1 MEENR
6 DLSDFYCGMLVG
18 ARQAGLTGLS
28 EIADIQGFSNT
39 TVSKVYREWSET
51 EKTSNEQLLYL
62 GGGPSLIGR
71 QQLLK

>member
-6 DLSDFYCGMLVG
+6 DLSDFYCGMLVD

-39 TVSKVYREWSET
+39 TVSKVYRE
-51 EKTSNEQLLYL
+51 
-62 GGGPSLIGR
+62 
-71 QQLLK
+71 

>member
-39 TVSKVYREWSET
+39 TVSKVYRE
-51 EKTSNEQLLYL
+51 
-62 GGGPSLIGR
+62 
-71 QQLLK
+71 